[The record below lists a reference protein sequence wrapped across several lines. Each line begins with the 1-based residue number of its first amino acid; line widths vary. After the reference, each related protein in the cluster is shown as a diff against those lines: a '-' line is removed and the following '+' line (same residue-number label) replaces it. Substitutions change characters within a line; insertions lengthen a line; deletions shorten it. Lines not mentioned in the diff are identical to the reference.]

1 MRVKCKQVQK
11 NIGPSE
17 TLIEIETIK
26 GRPEEVIVHNSS
38 ITDDLVE
45 VYRIAQ
51 DGPSVLVELPRESVI
66 GNWRIWIP
74 QQGSRSRLRGIV
86 AVILTDREIMA
97 GQKAP
102 LPTPN

>member
-1 MRVKCKQVQK
+1 MVEQTRGETMRVKCKQVQK

-38 ITDDLVE
+38 LTDDLVE

-51 DGPSVLVELPRESVI
+51 DGPSVLVELPRESVV

-74 QQGSRSRLRGIV
+74 QQAVV
-86 AVILTDREIMA
+86 A
-97 GQKAP
+97 G
-102 LPTPN
+102 